1 MPGVVALA
9 LLLPCAVGRMGHSFY
24 ELLGTTHLKRPTIYT
39 FLFCL
44 IVSSFS
50 SFDCAYMNRSP
61 FFLNSFIRAS

>member
-39 FLFCL
+39 FLFFNC
-44 IVSSFS
+44 
-50 SFDCAYMNRSP
+50 
-61 FFLNSFIRAS
+61 FFLFFF